1 MANGR
6 LTLCLKCMLVCCL
19 SKVSVYGFFYISLS
33 FLSLFVATLRVRRRQ
48 GRCWRTEKMKM
59 KSWFFL
65 VCLALSFFGASTLA
79 RADDEITLGRTIVF
93 KNTDYGAP
101 IPLLV
106 CRRVDAIKVK
116 ADRDMY
122 LRKVVA
128 TFKNGETKTFRFYR
142 NIKEDGT
149 TRWRELPYK
158 RCVKKLEVYG
168 ESKNSSAGVRVYGR
182 T

>member
-1 MANGR
+1 
-6 LTLCLKCMLVCCL
+6 
-19 SKVSVYGFFYISLS
+19 
-33 FLSLFVATLRVRRRQ
+33 
-48 GRCWRTEKMKM
+48 MKM
-59 KSWFFL
+59 KYRFSL
-65 VCLALSFFGASTLA
+65 VCLALGLLGTGTVVQ
-79 RADDEITLGRTIVF
+79 ADDDITLGRTIVF

-122 LRKVVA
+122 LQKVVA

-142 NIKEDGT
+142 NIKEDNT
-149 TRWRELPYK
+149 TDWRELPYK

-168 ESKNSSAGVRVYGR
+168 QSKNSSAGVRVYGR